1 MAFER
6 ERVTASL
13 TEGLELRLRVSSA
26 AVNTQNLADTFPL
39 GNSRLYLDRVG
50 EWSGS

>member
-6 ERVTASL
+6 ERVTTSL
-13 TEGLELRLRVSSA
+13 TEGLGLRTGVPSA
-26 AVNTQNLADTFPL
+26 AVDVQNFADTFPL

-50 EWSGS
+50 GWSGS